1 MGGDF
6 APRTVVLGAISA
18 SRKLAQDSR
27 IVLFGDKS
35 RIEEIL
41 AEENCPDGTFD
52 IVHTS
57 EVIEMGDNPTQLSR
71 KKPTQASWSV
81 LTTCSKARSTALQAP
96 EAPAQ

>member
-18 SRKLAQDSR
+18 SRKLARDSR

-41 AEENCPDGTFD
+41 AEENC
-52 IVHTS
+52 
-57 EVIEMGDNPTQLSR
+57 R
-71 KKPTQASWSV
+71 
-81 LTTCSKARSTALQAP
+81 TALSTSCIRVK
-96 EAPAQ
+96 

>member
-57 EVIEMGDNPTQLSR
+57 EVIEMGDRLSR